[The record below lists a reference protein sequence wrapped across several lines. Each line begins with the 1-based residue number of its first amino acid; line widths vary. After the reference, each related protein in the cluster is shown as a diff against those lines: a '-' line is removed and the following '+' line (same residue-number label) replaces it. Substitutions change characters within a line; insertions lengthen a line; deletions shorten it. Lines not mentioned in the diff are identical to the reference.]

1 MKKIIIMLAI
11 AISSFTAFAA
21 EENVSSTVL
30 NSFNKEFS
38 GAKDVQ
44 WTTTAD
50 YYKANF
56 VYNGQNVNAFYHLDG
71 ELLALTRNISSL
83 ELPFSLQTS
92 LKKNYSKFW
101 ISDLFEISNNEGTS
115 YYITVENAGSK
126 VVLKSNG
133 TSKWETYKKM
143 TKI

>member
-11 AISSFTAFAA
+11 AISSFTAFAG

-30 NSFNKEFS
+30 NAFNKEFA

-44 WTTTAD
+44 WTTTSD
-50 YYKANF
+50 YYKAAF
-56 VYNGQNVNAFYHLDG
+56 VFNGQNINAFYHLDG
-71 ELLALTRNISSL
+71 ELLGLTRNITSL
-83 ELPFSLQTS
+83 ELPISLQTN
-92 LKKNYSKFW
+92 LKNNYSKYW
-101 ISDLFEISNNEGTS
+101 ISDLFELSNNDGTN
-115 YYITVENAGSK
+115 YYITLESADSK

-133 TSKWETYKKM
+133 TGNWSSYKKM